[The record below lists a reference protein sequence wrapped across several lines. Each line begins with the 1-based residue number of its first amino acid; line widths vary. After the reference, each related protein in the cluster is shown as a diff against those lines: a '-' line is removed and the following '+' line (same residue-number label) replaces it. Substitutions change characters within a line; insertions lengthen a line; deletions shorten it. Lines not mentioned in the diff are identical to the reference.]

1 MEQINW
7 RISPAATLAKYLF
20 TTQTERS
27 VLPPEWQSVMPR
39 IAENASKLGI
49 SAAAFSS
56 SSRFVD
62 ALEPLITSNRLPQL
76 LAGIAEPI
84 TEQITNEVSLRTSQL
99 KHHWLVRGPGFLE
112 LLEQY
117 CPLFNFVVLDLW
129 TTIPVKQGDRAT
141 APMLLGENYHAALFT
156 ASLHDSNPYIPEV
169 MRPAYVATYF
179 AIKAQLPRDLDAS
192 NLQHHLSLASCRL
205 TLSLGNEVELSSVD
219 KASFETAVE
228 LWMGVPAPL
237 LVEEVWE
244 MSREIHQLSDLTDF
258 CLSWIVQANP
268 GETR

>member
-20 TTQTERS
+20 TTQTEPS

-39 IAENASKLGI
+39 ISENASKLGI

-76 LAGIAEPI
+76 FAGIAEPI

-112 LLEQY
+112 LLEQILSAFQLCGSRFMDHY
-117 CPLFNFVVLDLW
+117 SGQTGRPGDSPNVAGGKLSCSFVY
-129 TTIPVKQGDRAT
+129 R
-141 APMLLGENYHAALFT
+141 F
-156 ASLHDSNPYIPEV
+156 
-169 MRPAYVATYF
+169 VA
-179 AIKAQLPRDLDAS
+179 
-192 NLQHHLSLASCRL
+192 
-205 TLSLGNEVELSSVD
+205 
-219 KASFETAVE
+219 
-228 LWMGVPAPL
+228 
-237 LVEEVWE
+237 
-244 MSREIHQLSDLTDF
+244 
-258 CLSWIVQANP
+258 
-268 GETR
+268 

>member
-20 TTQTERS
+20 TTQTEPS
-27 VLPPEWQSVMPR
+27 ILPPEWQSVMPR

-56 SSRFVD
+56 SNRFVD

-76 LAGIAEPI
+76 FAGIAEPI

-129 TTIPVKQGDRAT
+129 TTIPVKQDDRAT
-141 APMLLGENYHAALFT
+141 VPMLLGENYHAALFT

-192 NLQHHLSLASCRL
+192 KLQHHLSLASCRL
-205 TLSLGNEVELSSVD
+205 ALSLGSEVELSLVD
-219 KASFETAVE
+219 RASFETAVE
-228 LWMGVPAPL
+228 LWMGVPTPL

-258 CLSWIVQANP
+258 CLSWIVQADP